1 MGRVGLIIN
10 PVAGLGGRVGLK
22 GTDGIEVVRQALAL
36 GAVPLAA
43 ARAERTLVRLE
54 RRCAGLRLVAA
65 AGVMGADIAA
75 AHGFDT
81 EVLPNFVLTQHKGP
95 PRGRAGDRV
104 TTAGDTRAAAAE
116 LERRGVDL
124 ILFAG
129 GDGTAR
135 DIHDV
140 VGERVPILGVPT
152 GVKMHSG
159 VFATTPESAGDV
171 VSSFMASNPPGPLR
185 EAEVVDIDED
195 AVRADTIST
204 RIYGAARVPDD
215 RLRVQAAKLGAVPSD
230 EDALEAVCA
239 AVADALDPRRIYVLG
254 PGTTMRRVTAH
265 LGLEK
270 TLLGVD
276 AVRAGRLLGSDLGER
291 ELLDL
296 VAEEPVT
303 LLLGVVGGQ
312 GALLGRGNQQ
322 LSPAVLRRIGAANI
336 EVIAGLRKLLALDP
350 PLLHVDT
357 GDLDLDRA
365 LCGYRRV
372 HVAPRRTV
380 VYRVAA

>member
-1 MGRVGLIIN
+1 MGRVGLIVN
-10 PVAGLGGRVGLK
+10 PIAGLGGRVGLK
-22 GTDGIEVVRQALAL
+22 GTDGLEVLEQARAL
-36 GAVPLAA
+36 GAIPCATE
-43 ARAERTLVRLE
+43 RAERTLARLE
-54 RRCAGLRLVAA
+54 RRCAGLRILAA
-65 AGVMGADIAA
+65 AGVMGADLARG
-75 AHGFDT
+75 HGFET
-81 EVLPNFVLTQHKGP
+81 EVLPP
-95 PRGRAGDRV
+95 SRRAARV
-104 TTAGDTRAAAAE
+104 TTADDTRAAAAA
-116 LERRGVDL
+116 LVRREVDL

-171 VSSFMASNPPGPLR
+171 VTSFLAARPRRPVR
-185 EAEVVDIDED
+185 QAEVLDIDED

-204 RIYGAARVPDD
+204 RLYGAACVPDD

-265 LGLEK
+265 LGLPK

-276 AVRAGRLLGSDLGER
+276 AVRAGRLLGADLGER
-291 ELLDL
+291 ELLELIRD
-296 VAEEPVT
+296 EPVT

-350 PLLHVDT
+350 QLLHVDT
-357 GDLDLDRA
+357 GDPELDRA
-365 LCGYRRV
+365 FCGYRRV